1 MTRII
6 ITIVLALMPTLFF
19 AQSQSAFDKFEGR
32 EDITSVSVNKK
43 TFEMLGDIKVDAKES
58 KGKDAKDISK
68 YLGMADKIDN
78 LKVLTTSSV
87 KASAELKIAF
97 ENYRKAEKLEQL
109 MRVNDEGKN
118 VMIYVKSGK
127 TASAAKEFLIFV
139 EGGDKIGDETVLVS
153 LVGDIDLKNIM
164 K

>member
-1 MTRII
+1 MTKFIV
-6 ITIVLALMPTLFF
+6 TLVLALMPTLFF
-19 AQSQSAFDKFEGR
+19 AQSAFDKFEGR
-32 EDITSVSVNKK
+32 DDITSVSVNKK

-58 KGKDAKDISK
+58 KGKKDTQDISK

-87 KASAELKIAF
+87 KATAELKSTF
-97 ENYRKAEKLEQL
+97 ESYRKKENLEQL
-109 MRVNDEGKN
+109 MKVNDGGKN

-127 TASAAKEFLIFV
+127 TASQAKEFLIFV

-153 LVGDIDLKNIM
+153 LVGDIDLKDIM

>member
-1 MTRII
+1 M
-6 ITIVLALMPTLFF
+6 ALLPTLFF
-19 AQSQSAFDKFEGR
+19 GQSAFDKFEGR

-43 TFEMLGDIKVDAKES
+43 TFEMLSDIKMDAKES

-78 LKVLTTSSV
+78 LKVLTTSSL
-87 KASAELKIAF
+87 KATAELKTAF
-97 ENYRKAEKLEQL
+97 ESYRKAEKLEQL
-109 MRVNDEGKN
+109 MRVNNEGKN
-118 VMIYVKSGK
+118 VSIYMKSGK
-127 TASAAKEFLIFV
+127 TSSEAKEFLIFV

>member
-1 MTRII
+1 MTKFI
-6 ITIVLALMPTLFF
+6 ITMVLALVPTLFF
-19 AQSQSAFDKFEGR
+19 AQSAFDKFEGR

-43 TFEMLGDIKVDAKES
+43 TFEMLGDIKVDAKE
-58 KGKDAKDISK
+58 GKDNKDISK

-78 LKVLTTSSV
+78 LRVLTTSSI
-87 KASAELKIAF
+87 KATAELKSAF
-97 ENYRKAEKLEQL
+97 ESYRKKENLEQL
-109 MRVNDEGKN
+109 MKVNDGGKN
-118 VMIYVKSGK
+118 VLIYVKSGK
-127 TASAAKEFLIFV
+127 TSSEAKEFLIFV